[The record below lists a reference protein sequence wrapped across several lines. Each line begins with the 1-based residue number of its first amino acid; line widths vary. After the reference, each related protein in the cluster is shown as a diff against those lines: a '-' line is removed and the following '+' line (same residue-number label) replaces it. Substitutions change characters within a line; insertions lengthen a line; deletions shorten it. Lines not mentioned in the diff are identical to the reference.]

1 MSQASVHEQAYHLL
15 INTAL
20 TYQQIADELK
30 SSAHVVW
37 RVANNR
43 LSEEERKA
51 RKAKNYRR
59 AQLGKL
65 NTMYNRKGKNS
76 PFYTGGITID
86 NDGYALVY
94 KPSWFTGTRGNS
106 SKVFVHHVVVCKRD
120 GMTKVPKGMH
130 VHHINGDKLCNKVWN
145 LALLKSGQHRRIH
158 AILKKV
164 QRLSAYEDIGQRPAW
179 VGLLFRYCLLLMI

>member
-1 MSQASVHEQAYHLL
+1 MLFGVWL
-15 INTAL
+15 ITDF
-20 TYQQIADELK
+20 QKKKE
-30 SSAHVVW
+30 
-37 RVANNR
+37 
-43 LSEEERKA
+43 KA

-120 GMTKVPKGMH
+120 GMTKVP
-130 VHHINGDKLCNKVWN
+130 NGDKLCNKVWN
-145 LALLKSGQHRRIH
+145 LALLKSGQHRHIH

-179 VGLLFRYCLLLMI
+179 VDLLFKYCLLMMI